1 MPRPVTV
8 AENAMAR
15 CLIGCGSNLG
25 RRREQLDRAVEL
37 LRYMPGLRVLAVS
50 RYRETRPV
58 GGPAGQS
65 SYLNGACLLETDLAP
80 RDVLGVLAAVEN
92 TLHRDRNDRWG
103 ERTLDLDL
111 LLYDDLVLDEIDL
124 TVPHPR
130 MTTRRFVLEP
140 AVEIAA
146 DFPHPLAGCSLAALL
161 ANISVPHPLVAVVG
175 VPGSGAAEIAAAV
188 ADAVMARPLHA
199 AHPLPCGVANHP
211 QAWRDVVAGWTRP
224 LVEADWTAD
233 PHGTVI
239 DFWLDMIPAAAADC
253 LPAAESA
260 RLEADVA
267 HMAADVPAPQVAIL
281 LVAEAAVLEER
292 NAARGRRASAG
303 MRFVDPGGATATLSP
318 PAPTAVLV
326 QLQER
331 IVRRLRGPGP
341 RGTRAPKAVV
351 VVDAGD
357 LGRAA
362 EEAIAAV
369 EAMV

>member
-1 MPRPVTV
+1 
-8 AENAMAR
+8 
-15 CLIGCGSNLG
+15 
-25 RRREQLDRAVEL
+25 
-37 LRYMPGLRVLAVS
+37 
-50 RYRETRPV
+50 
-58 GGPAGQS
+58 
-65 SYLNGACLLETDLAP
+65 
-80 RDVLGVLAAVEN
+80 
-92 TLHRDRNDRWG
+92 
-103 ERTLDLDL
+103 
-111 LLYDDLVLDEIDL
+111 
-124 TVPHPR
+124 

-211 QAWRDVVAGWTRP
+211 QAWRDVVSAWTRS
-224 LVEADWTAD
+224 LAEADWTAD

-267 HMAADVPAPQVAIL
+267 HMAADVPVPQVAIL

-292 NAARGRRASAG
+292 NSARGRRATAG

-331 IVRRLRGPGP
+331 IIRRLRGPGP
-341 RGTRAPKAVV
+341 RSTRAPKAVV